1 MTLLTPTAIAKNAR
15 FYGVNLLC
23 EIDSPGEYYID
34 STNGTLYFYPHDELQ
49 RWKANSV
56 VLTTNQSA
64 LNISGVSH
72 HAFEQME
79 IRDSQGVGILAEG
92 VTDVTLDGLVS
103 ANHGTHGIVISGD
116 GYTVQGSTVQDT
128 GCIGIQAT
136 GGDTRQLK
144 GGANLVHRNTVRRNA
159 LWKRTYVIH
168 LATTIDS
175 YLCLCVLDGWNPLGR
190 LQQYV
195 LTE

>member
-1 MTLLTPTAIAKNAR
+1 MTLLTPTPIKKNAR

-23 EIDSPGEYYID
+23 ELDTAGEYYID

-49 RWKANSV
+49 HWKANSV

-116 GYTVQGSTVQDT
+116 GYTVQGSTVRDT
-128 GCIGIQAT
+128 GCVGIQST

-144 GGANLVHRNTVRRNA
+144 GGSNLVHRNTVRSNA

-168 LATTIDS
+168 LAPAI
-175 YLCLCVLDGWNPLGR
+175 
-190 LQQYV
+190 LQI
-195 LTE
+195 LMFACSR